1 VSFYSLSRVRFPLPN
16 RRIAIIAVG
25 LLTVAIAFLDWLIVP
40 NVSLGLLYFLPILLA
55 AHLAP
60 REIAALAL
68 VSTLLREQFGPLHW
82 GDDLAARSVITFIA
96 FLGVGLLAREIDL
109 HQKTVEAY
117 ARALADQVQLR
128 GVSEQQLRGLVEGSP
143 APILTLDP
151 EGRVLMANEATHELL
166 RCASQSLPGQS
177 IDAYLPALAALRE
190 TTRVRHVIR
199 TLIECTGHRLDGEA
213 FLAQVWV
220 SSYGA
225 PGAMDLSVVIF
236 DSSEQLRNREEV
248 SMEALATGA
257 RVIMG
262 GFWHEIRNL
271 CTAMRLS
278 VNSLQ
283 QRPGMADAEE
293 VEGLRSLMNGLERL
307 TASGL
312 RPESPQTFD
321 VASLRAI
328 LDHLR
333 IVIEPWFQES
343 QMTVR
348 WQETPDLLLIR
359 ADHHGLLQVCLN
371 LARNAHRALQRT
383 ERKEFTIRSTV
394 EGGQV
399 FLRFHNTGVPIA
411 DAEALFRPFQPAAAG
426 SGLGL
431 YVSRAIVRSFGGNLR
446 YEPVADGCCF
456 AVVLERADLPFM
468 VYGEKTGDE
477 DPRVAS

>member
-143 APILTLDP
+143 APILTIDP
-151 EGRVLMANEATHELL
+151 EGKVLMANEATHQLL
-166 RCASQSLPGQS
+166 RCATQSLPGQS
-177 IDAYLPALAALRE
+177 IDFYLPALAALRE

-220 SSYGA
+220 SSYGS

-477 DPRVAS
+477 DPRLAS